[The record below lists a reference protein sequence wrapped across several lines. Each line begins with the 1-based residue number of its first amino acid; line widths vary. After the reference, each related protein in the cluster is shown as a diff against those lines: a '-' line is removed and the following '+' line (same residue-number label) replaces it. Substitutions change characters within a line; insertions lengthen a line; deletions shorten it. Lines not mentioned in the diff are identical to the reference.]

1 MGSHP
6 WPASHPGGGPSPG
19 GGWAAGSRQESRI
32 SWSPEPVFVC
42 CAPGAHLPRR
52 LSALLVAADLHRLV
66 IPIQSPVGR
75 SEGDRPWLCVPHVGM
90 ALQQNG
96 TDTWPLL
103 LMSESQPTGPEP
115 SDPPSLL
122 EAQSLQGRFLGIHST
137 AAIVFRNVDLRS
149 VLRGGDRHLPKVTVK
164 RQQG

>member
-1 MGSHP
+1 MT
-6 WPASHPGGGPSPG
+6 
-19 GGWAAGSRQESRI
+19 
-32 SWSPEPVFVC
+32 
-42 CAPGAHLPRR
+42 
-52 LSALLVAADLHRLV
+52 ADLRRLV

-103 LMSESQPTGPEP
+103 LMSESQPSGPEP
-115 SDPPSLL
+115 SDPPSSLL
-122 EAQSLQGRFLGIHST
+122 EAWSLQGRFLGIHST

-149 VLRGGDRHLPKVTVK
+149 VLLGGDRHLPKVTIK